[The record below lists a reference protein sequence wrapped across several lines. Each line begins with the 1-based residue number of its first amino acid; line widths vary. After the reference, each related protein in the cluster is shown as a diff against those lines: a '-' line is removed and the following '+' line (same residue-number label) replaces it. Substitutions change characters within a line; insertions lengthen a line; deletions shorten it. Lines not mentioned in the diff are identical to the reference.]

1 MPECE
6 HCGTTCANLAQH
18 RSEFHSVPPDML
30 IDGVSTRFYR
40 GGPDNAL
47 KCPVSGCSNTHT
59 RRSNF
64 VRHLKDH
71 GAVVT
76 TPQLNGKRSL
86 SSSVESLTDGARKKT
101 KLVVNKVGKV
111 FKSASMF
118 FFFFLF
124 TADKV
129 PLEFKPLTMKRLLIR
144 SSDAESISSELA
156 SPVLSSSLPSSPC
169 PLKGQAVD
177 LGQRTGTS
185 IGLSG
190 MFCYLDFK
198 GIPE

>member
-1 MPECE
+1 M
-6 HCGTTCANLAQH
+6 CANLAQH
-18 RSEFHSVPPDML
+18 RSEFYTVPPDML

-40 GGPDNAL
+40 DGPDNAL
-47 KCPVSGCSNTHT
+47 KCPISGCSNTHM

-64 VRHLKDH
+64 VRAPLEDH
-71 GAVVT
+71 GALVT

-101 KLVVNKVGKV
+101 KLVVDKVGNV

-118 FFFFLF
+118 FCFFLF

-129 PLEFKPLTMKRLLIR
+129 PLEFKPLTMKRLIIR
-144 SSDAESISSELA
+144 SSDAESISSEPA
-156 SPVLSSSLPSSPC
+156 SPVLSSSLPTSPC
-169 PLKGQAVD
+169 PLKGQAID

-185 IGLSG
+185 IRLSG
-190 MFCYLDFK
+190 MFCYVDFK